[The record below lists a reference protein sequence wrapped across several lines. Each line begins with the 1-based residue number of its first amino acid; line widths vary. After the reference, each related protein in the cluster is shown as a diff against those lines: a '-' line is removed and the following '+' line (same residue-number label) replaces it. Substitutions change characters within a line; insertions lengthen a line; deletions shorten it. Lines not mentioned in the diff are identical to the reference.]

1 MIKNNFLQEF
11 WNDESG
17 LGTIELVLLVLVLAG
32 LAIAFKSKISDFLDD
47 LTDQFKAESFK
58 VEYKK

>member
-32 LAIAFKSKISDFLDD
+32 LAIAFKSKISGFLND
-47 LTDQFKAESFK
+47 LTKQFNASEFDVK
-58 VEYKK
+58 Y

>member
-1 MIKNNFLQEF
+1 MIKNNFIQEF